1 MTQAVSNSNT
11 YNVHAAG
18 VNGLELGEIP
28 LVNSGIL
35 TRLLIRNRAK
45 HFEDQLLV
53 VVRDF
58 VEGTVQASILRD
70 RVRCLPTT
78 SSKLVEIIT
87 RVDRSIECCEDRRR
101 KLNTFGGEADGLWE
115 VSVGE

>member
-1 MTQAVSNSNT
+1 MFNKVDEGFLTNVVESVLNTSDMTQAVSNSNT

-18 VNGLELGEIP
+18 VNGLELGKIP
-28 LVNSGIL
+28 LVDSSIL
-35 TRLLIRNRAK
+35 IRLLIRNRAE
-45 HFEDQLLV
+45 HFKDQLLV

-78 SSKLVEIIT
+78 SSKLVEIVT
-87 RVDRSIECCEDRRR
+87 RVDRSVEC
-101 KLNTFGGEADGLWE
+101 
-115 VSVGE
+115 